1 MAPYHHMMAHFPI
14 ALMTLAFVL
23 ILLRALT
30 ASAFARRLDDT
41 ILIYGLAVG
50 VVGGVAAMVTGLLIW
65 PAEATVTATMG
76 RNKILMASWTVVIWS
91 IVLVL
96 RWRVG
101 ERIWDGAGRYV
112 MLVLGAFGAL
122 LAATTGTL
130 GGHLLG
136 SPSRFSDMLHQL
148 GWIVYKTY
156 LAPGWVLIIMLL
168 VGATGIAVG
177 MAAGRKAVGATGKE
191 HAAHPARA

>member
-23 ILLRALT
+23 ILFRALT
-30 ASAFARRLDDT
+30 ASVLARRLENS
-41 ILIYGLAVG
+41 LLVYGLAVG
-50 VVGGVAAMVTGLLIW
+50 VAGGIAAMATGLMIW
-65 PAEATVTATMG
+65 PGEGPITSTMG
-76 RNKILMASWTVVIWS
+76 RNKILMASWTVAIWS
-91 IVLVL
+91 IVLLL
-96 RWRVG
+96 RWRIG
-101 ERIWDGAGRYV
+101 EGIWDGAGRYV

-136 SPSRFSDMLHQL
+136 SPSRFSDMLDRL

-156 LAPGWVLIIMLL
+156 LVPDWILIMMVVI
-168 VGATGIAVG
+168 GATGIVIGMVARRRAVSL
-177 MAAGRKAVGATGKE
+177 R
-191 HAAHPARA
+191 ARNALAPS